1 MLRTDKDGDSP
12 EKKNKEQIQ
21 RGSRVRFYLTTALN
35 SEASKNIYI
44 PEMPRNALIRR
55 LNVYSLAKN
64 KKPLPL

>member
-12 EKKNKEQIQ
+12 EKKKQIQ

-35 SEASKNIYI
+35 SEASKNICI